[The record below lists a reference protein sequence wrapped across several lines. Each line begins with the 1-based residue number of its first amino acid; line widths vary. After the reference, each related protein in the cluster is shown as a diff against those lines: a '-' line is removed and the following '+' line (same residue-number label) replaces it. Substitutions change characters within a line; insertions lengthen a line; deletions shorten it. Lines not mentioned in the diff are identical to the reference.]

1 MRRTRW
7 LFLFAIIFI
16 VVAVGATYLK
26 SKRNLERD
34 APARPKPLARKLD
47 GSFDRYKYSDQKG
60 TTPHVEISAD
70 HAGVAAGSNATELE
84 GVELKLYNKEGTQYD
99 LVKTDKAEC
108 DSAAKTL
115 YADGE
120 VNITLNCAAGPDVG
134 PGGTAICVPVEGQH
148 GRIVRIQSS
157 GVKFDTQSGKAT
169 TDRPVRFEFDQG
181 GGTALGADYDPQT
194 RELHMKSQIS
204 LDWRGKTP
212 DSVPMHI
219 ESGEAF
225 YRERESKVILIPWSK
240 LARDTLR
247 LEGGMSVVTLDQ
259 GEVRLAEIERGHGT
273 KEDPDRKVEF
283 GSDQMTMDFADGM
296 LVTKISGDRNAHLIS
311 TTDAARTT
319 LTGDKMDLGFD
330 AAGKESTLA
339 TAVSYG
345 KSVAE
350 NAPIAKPGVQPADT
364 RILHSEVIHLKMRS
378 GGQEIESVETDGAAT
393 LDFLPNRPEAPK
405 RMMTGDKIWIK
416 YGEDNRI
423 ESFRAT
429 NATTRTEKP
438 PEKGKPMPPGL
449 TSSKELL
456 AIFDPKTSDLSHLDQ
471 KSDFKYDEGDR
482 HARADHATLA
492 QDTDVITL
500 DKGARVWDS
509 TGSAAADH
517 IVMNQKS
524 GDFTADGHVASTRMP
539 DPKGKSSAMLDTD
552 EIMQA
557 RAQHMVSTDD
567 NAKIHYEGNAV
578 AWQGSNRVEGDRLY
592 IDRDAGTLEAH
603 GKVVSQFVDKDKDKD
618 KDKDDKKSG
627 DKATAK
633 TKTKPKTSSAPPIF
647 TVVHAPD
654 LIYTDE
660 TRIAVYSGGVLL
672 QRPDLTVTAKEVK
685 AFLNDADADSS
696 LNKTESDGAVK
707 IVSTA
712 RAKVRTGTS
721 DHSEYYADEG
731 KVILSGGRPLLVDT
745 KEGKTQ
751 GDQLTWWAND
761 DRLLV
766 NGLLISPVKSIVRK
780 K

>member
-26 SKRNLERD
+26 RKGNLERD
-34 APARPKPLARKLD
+34 APARPKPLSKNFD
-47 GSFDRYKYSDQKG
+47 GSFNRWKYSDQKG
-60 TTPHVEISAD
+60 TTPHVEIFAD
-70 HAGVAAGSNATELE
+70 HAGVAAGSGATELE
-84 GVELKLYNKEGTQYD
+84 GVDLKLYNKDGTNFD
-99 LVKTDKAEC
+99 LVKTAKALC
-108 DSAAKTL
+108 DTNAKTL

-120 VNITLNCAAGPDVG
+120 VNITMA
-134 PGGTAICVPVEGQH
+134 VPVDGPQH

-169 TDRPVRFEFDQG
+169 TDRAVRFEFDQG
-181 GGTALGADYDPQT
+181 GGTSVGAEYDPQT
-194 RELHMKSQIS
+194 RELHMKSQIL

-225 YRERESKVILIPWSK
+225 YREKDSKIILIPWSK
-240 LARDTLR
+240 LTRDTLR
-247 LEGGMSVVTLDQ
+247 LEGGMSVVTLDK
-259 GEVRLAEIERGHGT
+259 GEVRLAEIEKGHGT

-283 GSDQMTMDFADGM
+283 GSEQMYINFADGM
-296 LVTKISGDRNAHLIS
+296 LVTKITGDRNAHLIS
-311 TTDAARTT
+311 TTDAAKTT
-319 LTGDKMDLGFD
+319 VTSDKMDLGFE
-330 AAGKESTLA
+330 ASGKESTLS
-339 TAVSYG
+339 TAIAMG
-345 KSVAE
+345 KGVAE
-350 NAPIAKPGVQPADT
+350 NVPVVKPGTQPGDT
-364 RILHSEVIHLKMRS
+364 RILHSEVIHLKMRK
-378 GGQEIESVETDGAAT
+378 GGQEIDSVETDGAGT
-393 LDFLPNRPEAPK
+393 MDFLPNRPGLPK
-405 RMMTGDKIWIK
+405 RLMTGDKIWIK
-416 YGEDNRI
+416 YGDDNRI
-423 ESFRAT
+423 QSFRSV
-429 NATTRTEKP
+429 NVTTRTDKPASEKDLKAKIFP
-438 PEKGKPMPPGL
+438 PPGF
-449 TSSKELL
+449 TSSKEML
-456 AIFDPKTSDLSHLDQ
+456 ATFDPKTSELSHLDQ

-482 HARADHATLA
+482 HARADHATLE
-492 QDTDVITL
+492 QDKDLMTL

-524 GDFTADGHVASTRMP
+524 GDFKADGHVASTRMP
-539 DPKGKSSAMLDTD
+539 DPKGKSSAMLNTD
-552 EIMQA
+552 EILQA
-557 RAQHMVSTDD
+557 RAQHMVSTDE
-567 NAKIHYEGNAV
+567 NAKIHYDGNAV
-578 AWQGSNRVEGDRLY
+578 AWQGSNRVEADRLD
-592 IDRDAGTLEAH
+592 IDRDAGTMEAD

-618 KDKDDKKSG
+618 KDDKKADG
-627 DKATAK
+627 KTTAK
-633 TKTKPKTSSAPPIF
+633 AKAKSKTSSAPPIF
-647 TVVHAPD
+647 TVVHAPH

-672 QRPDLTVTAKEVK
+672 QRPDLTVTGKEIK
-685 AFLNDADADSS
+685 AYLNDADADSS
-696 LNKTESDGAVK
+696 LNKTVSDGEVK

-721 DHSEYYADEG
+721 EHSEYYADDG

-766 NGLLISPVKSIVRK
+766 NGVPTNPVKSIVRK

>member
-1 MRRTRW
+1 MRRARW

-26 SKRNLERD
+26 RKKNLERD
-34 APARPKPLARKLD
+34 APARPRPLARKLD
-47 GSFDRYKYSDQKG
+47 GSFDRWKYSDQKG

-70 HAGVAAGSNATELE
+70 HAGVAAGSTATELE
-84 GVELKLYNKEGTQYD
+84 GVDLKLYNKSGTQFD
-99 LVKTDKAEC
+99 LIKTAKALC
-108 DSAAKTL
+108 DPAMKTL

-120 VNITLNCAAGPDVG
+120 VDITLNCAARADTV
-134 PGGTAICVPVEGQH
+134 CVPVEGSH
-148 GRIVRIQSS
+148 GRIVRIQTS

-169 TDRPVRFEFDQG
+169 TDRPMRFEFDQG
-181 GGTALGADYDPQT
+181 GGSSVGGEYDPET
-194 RELHMKSQIS
+194 RELHMKAQIS
-204 LDWRGKTP
+204 LDWRGKTA
-212 DSVPMHI
+212 DSIPMHI

-225 YRERESKVILIPWSK
+225 YRERDSKVILLPWSK
-240 LARDTLR
+240 LTRDTLR
-247 LEGGMSVVTLDQ
+247 LEGGMSVVTLDE
-259 GEVRLAEIERGHGT
+259 GEVRLAEIERGHGI
-273 KEDPDRKVEF
+273 KEDSDRKVEF
-283 GSDQMTMDFADGM
+283 GSDQMTMNFADGM

-319 LTGDKMDLGFD
+319 VTGDKMDLGFD
-330 AAGKESTLA
+330 AAGKESTLS
-339 TAVSYG
+339 TAVAYG

-350 NAPIAKPGVQPADT
+350 NMPIAKPGTQPGDT

-378 GGQEIESVETDGAAT
+378 GGQEIESVETDGAAK
-393 LDFLPNRPEAPK
+393 LDFLPNRPDSPK
-405 RMMTGDKIWIK
+405 RLMTGDKIWIK

-423 ESFRAT
+423 ESFRAV

-438 PEKGKPMPPGL
+438 PEKGKPLPPGL

-456 AIFDPKTSDLSHLDQ
+456 ATFDPKTSELSHLDQ

-492 QDTDVITL
+492 QDADVITL
-500 DKGARVWDS
+500 DKGARVWDL

-557 RAQHMVSTDD
+557 RAQRMVSTED

-578 AWQGSNRVEGDRLY
+578 AWQGSNRVEANRLD
-592 IDRDAGTLEAH
+592 IDRDAGIMEAD
-603 GKVVSQFVDKDKDKD
+603 GKVVSYFVDKDKDKE
-618 KDKDDKKSG
+618 KKTDG
-627 DKATAK
+627 KTTAK
-633 TKTKPKTSSAPPIF
+633 TNLKTTAKPKTPTTPPIF
-647 TVVHAPD
+647 TVVHAPH
-654 LIYTDE
+654 LHYTDE

-672 QRPDLTVTAKEVK
+672 QRPDLTVTAKEIK
-685 AFLNDADADSS
+685 AYLNDADSDSS

-721 DHSEYYADEG
+721 EHSEYYADEG

-766 NGLLISPVKSIVRK
+766 NGVPLSPVKSIVRK